1 VPRHSGVPAPL
12 VYIDSS
18 VYIDLL
24 AKNQEQHPITGEPR
38 WRSAAALFG
47 AVDREQVRLAAS
59 ALVEAEI
66 LTKPVFRL
74 KDARVQ
80 DQVRK
85 RFRAATVVWSD
96 VDRFLVQDAEALA
109 AEYYGKV
116 QKQSG
121 MGAADV
127 LHLAAAVR
135 LGCEHLLTQDSGFP
149 VGDTVQRV
157 KVRYTEIV
165 WHESLDDVS

>member
-1 VPRHSGVPAPL
+1 MPKRSGVPVPL

-18 VYIDLL
+18 VYVDLL
-24 AKNQEQHPITGEPR
+24 AKNKEKHPETGEPR
-38 WRSAAALFG
+38 WRSAAALFA

-59 ALVEAEI
+59 SLVEAEV

-74 KDARVQ
+74 KDVRVQ
-80 DQVRK
+80 DQVRQ

-96 VDRFLVQDAEALA
+96 IDRFLAQDAESLA

-116 QKQSG
+116 QKQGG
-121 MGAADV
+121 MGAADA

-135 LGCEHLLTQDSGFP
+135 LGCDYLLTQDSGFP
-149 VGDTVQRV
+149 IGDTVQRV
-157 KVRYTEIV
+157 KVRYTEVV
-165 WHESLDDVS
+165 WQESLDDVG